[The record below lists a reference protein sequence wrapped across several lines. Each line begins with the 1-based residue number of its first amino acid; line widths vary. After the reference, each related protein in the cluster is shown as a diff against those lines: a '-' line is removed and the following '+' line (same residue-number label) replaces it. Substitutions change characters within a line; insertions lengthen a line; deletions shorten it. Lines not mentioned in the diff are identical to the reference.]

1 MRRGT
6 ARTLACA
13 VATAAGLS
21 LLGAGTAEAQRP
33 EKLGDGV
40 KTGQLGV
47 QMFNYGT
54 FISNG
59 GNTGAALPI
68 TGLREECLVGPTT
81 PGSPRV
87 SDACRAERLEA
98 LFKFL
103 QSEGVTNIELF
114 GHANFPANDNLAGLQ
129 AYRALMDKY
138 GLHAGGWHGSMNE
151 ANWDAR
157 VNAAKILGADY
168 IGSGGVAD
176 PGIAT
181 YGATLASAQALNRL
195 GKRAVEAGV
204 GPTYIHNHTDE
215 FDRKY
220 VENGV
225 TKTAYEVIMDNTDPR
240 YVVAELDVFWS
251 SDAHDDVT
259 GTASAA
265 IINKYPT
272 RVQLLHV
279 KDGINIT
286 ARGTGISSRG
296 GSPQTTGTGELD
308 FRPIFAAANN
318 RVRYYHQEHDGG
330 TITDADTSLSN
341 LKGAG
346 PTSVGTLLALPASF
360 PPTAGGTQVTQDVL
374 VQNTGEQPLTITNIT
389 IGQDALDSPS
399 SSDFSIVSQTCTG
412 GALPAGRLAT
422 ETTSAIA
429 RGTCTVKVGFK
440 PLRAGATS
448 VARLQFTSNSDDATE
463 RVLLVGSSLPGSIS
477 QEVPVGGSVGG
488 SVDGQLALTI
498 PAGPWSF
505 GTFVPGLARDYD
517 MNLAAQVTSTAG
529 NALLTVTDPSST
541 ATGHL
546 VNGTYALASPLQVRV
561 PSAATPAPPYV
572 PLPGTA
578 GTPLALKSY
587 TGPVTNDAVQI
598 ALRQSIAASEA
609 LRAGAYGKNLTF
621 TLSSSTP

>member
-13 VATAAGLS
+13 VAAAAGLS

-114 GHANFPANDNLAGLQ
+114 GHANFPANDNIAGLQ

-176 PGIAT
+176 PGIST

-204 GPTYIHNHTDE
+204 GPPTSTTTRTSSTASTSRTASLRRRTRSSWTTPTRATSRRSWTCSGPRTPRRR
-215 FDRKY
+215 DRH
-220 VENGV
+220 GV
-225 TKTAYEVIMDNTDPR
+225 GGDHQQVADPR
-240 YVVAELDVFWS
+240 
-251 SDAHDDVT
+251 
-259 GTASAA
+259 AA
-265 IINKYPT
+265 A
-272 RVQLLHV
+272 
-279 KDGINIT
+279 
-286 ARGTGISSRG
+286 ARQGRHQHHRPRHGHQQPWRI
-296 GSPQTTGTGELD
+296 PQTTGTGELD

-330 TITDADTSLSN
+330 TITDADTSLR
-341 LKGAG
+341 
-346 PTSVGTLLALPASF
+346 T
-360 PPTAGGTQVTQDVL
+360 
-374 VQNTGEQPLTITNIT
+374 
-389 IGQDALDSPS
+389 
-399 SSDFSIVSQTCTG
+399 
-412 GALPAGRLAT
+412 
-422 ETTSAIA
+422 
-429 RGTCTVKVGFK
+429 
-440 PLRAGATS
+440 
-448 VARLQFTSNSDDATE
+448 
-463 RVLLVGSSLPGSIS
+463 
-477 QEVPVGGSVGG
+477 
-488 SVDGQLALTI
+488 
-498 PAGPWSF
+498 
-505 GTFVPGLARDYD
+505 
-517 MNLAAQVTSTAG
+517 
-529 NALLTVTDPSST
+529 
-541 ATGHL
+541 
-546 VNGTYALASPLQVRV
+546 
-561 PSAATPAPPYV
+561 
-572 PLPGTA
+572 
-578 GTPLALKSY
+578 
-587 TGPVTNDAVQI
+587 
-598 ALRQSIAASEA
+598 
-609 LRAGAYGKNLTF
+609 
-621 TLSSSTP
+621 